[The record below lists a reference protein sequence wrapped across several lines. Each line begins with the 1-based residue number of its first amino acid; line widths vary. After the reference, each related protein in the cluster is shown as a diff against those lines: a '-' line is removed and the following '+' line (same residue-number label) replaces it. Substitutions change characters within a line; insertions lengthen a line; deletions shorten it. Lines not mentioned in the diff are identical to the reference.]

1 REPAADGAADRR
13 RACGRSAPADYRP
26 RDPADGRAHIRR
38 PRDAA
43 RTRHP
48 RARREPARGAPPRC
62 GRRPRYRRDLLH
74 LVGARRRRG
83 RASWVRLQRDL
94 SPDGHALRA
103 EGVHGDGRRR
113 DGKPSRGGARR
124 LHPRDR
130 RDRRPRVP
138 AGRARR
144 AARRIRV
151 RSPFPRAGDPA
162 ARSSRPWRGRARVVD
177 ALGEFFRVYQTT
189 IGVIGINALLALSV
203 WITLY
208 AGQLTLGN
216 AAYMAIGA
224 YGAALLGMRLG
235 VPFPLGLV
243 LGAGLSAALALP
255 LGLAV
260 FRLRGVYLAIATIG
274 FGEVVRVVL
283 LTLPF
288 TGKALGLNG
297 IPPLTE
303 LWHIYLSLAVVAYV
317 LWRVQGSTVGRAW
330 AAIREDEIA
339 AASQGI
345 AIRRYKL
352 AAFVA
357 GAAIAAWAGGLSAHL
372 NFSIEPGDFGFT
384 RAVQILVFAV
394 VGGTPSVAGPIVG
407 ATLLTALPEIL
418 RPLKEYRDIFA
429 GLILML

>member
-1 REPAADGAADRR
+1 
-13 RACGRSAPADYRP
+13 
-26 RDPADGRAHIRR
+26 
-38 PRDAA
+38 
-43 RTRHP
+43 
-48 RARREPARGAPPRC
+48 
-62 GRRPRYRRDLLH
+62 
-74 LVGARRRRG
+74 
-83 RASWVRLQRDL
+83 
-94 SPDGHALRA
+94 
-103 EGVHGDGRRR
+103 
-113 DGKPSRGGARR
+113 
-124 LHPRDR
+124 
-130 RDRRPRVP
+130 
-138 AGRARR
+138 
-144 AARRIRV
+144 
-151 RSPFPRAGDPA
+151 
-162 ARSSRPWRGRARVVD
+162 VD
-177 ALGEFFRVYQTT
+177 ALSDFLRVYQTT

-203 WITLY
+203 WVTLY

-216 AAYMAIGA
+216 AAFMAIGSYA
-224 YGAALLGMRLG
+224 AALLGMRLG
-235 VPFPLGLV
+235 IPFPVGLV
-243 LGAGLSAALALP
+243 LGALGSAALALP

-297 IPPLTE
+297 IPPITE
-303 LWHIYLSLAVVAYV
+303 LWHIYLSLVVVAYV
-317 LWRVQGSTVGRAW
+317 LWRVQSSTVGRAW

-352 AAFVA
+352 SAFVA

-394 VGGTPSVAGPIVG
+394 VGGTPSVAGPIIG

-418 RPLKEYRDIFA
+418 RPLREYRDIFA
-429 GLILML
+429 GLILMGVIIYLPRGLVTLLELHKTRRLRQIGAADVA

>member
-1 REPAADGAADRR
+1 M
-13 RACGRSAPADYRP
+13 
-26 RDPADGRAHIRR
+26 
-38 PRDAA
+38 
-43 RTRHP
+43 
-48 RARREPARGAPPRC
+48 
-62 GRRPRYRRDLLH
+62 
-74 LVGARRRRG
+74 
-83 RASWVRLQRDL
+83 
-94 SPDGHALRA
+94 
-103 EGVHGDGRRR
+103 
-113 DGKPSRGGARR
+113 
-124 LHPRDR
+124 
-130 RDRRPRVP
+130 
-138 AGRARR
+138 
-144 AARRIRV
+144 
-151 RSPFPRAGDPA
+151 
-162 ARSSRPWRGRARVVD
+162 D
-177 ALGEFFRVYQTT
+177 ALAEFFRVYQTT
-189 IGVIGINALLALSV
+189 IGVIGINALLALSI

-216 AAYMAIGA
+216 AAFMAIGA
-224 YGAALLGMRLG
+224 YGAALLGLRAG
-235 VPFPLGLV
+235 VPLPLALA
-243 LGAGLSAALALP
+243 LGALLSAALALP

-297 IPPLTE
+297 IPPITE
-303 LWHIYLSLAVVAYV
+303 LWHIYLSLAVVAYM
-317 LWRVQGSTVGRAW
+317 LWRIQGSTVGRAL
-330 AAIREDEIA
+330 AAIREDEMA

-345 AIRRYKL
+345 RVRRYKL

-394 VGGTPSVAGPIVG
+394 VGGTPSVAGPIFG

-429 GLILML
+429 GLILMGVIIYLPRGLVTLAELRKTRRLQEIGAADVA

>member
-1 REPAADGAADRR
+1 
-13 RACGRSAPADYRP
+13 
-26 RDPADGRAHIRR
+26 
-38 PRDAA
+38 
-43 RTRHP
+43 
-48 RARREPARGAPPRC
+48 
-62 GRRPRYRRDLLH
+62 
-74 LVGARRRRG
+74 
-83 RASWVRLQRDL
+83 
-94 SPDGHALRA
+94 
-103 EGVHGDGRRR
+103 
-113 DGKPSRGGARR
+113 
-124 LHPRDR
+124 
-130 RDRRPRVP
+130 
-138 AGRARR
+138 
-144 AARRIRV
+144 
-151 RSPFPRAGDPA
+151 
-162 ARSSRPWRGRARVVD
+162 VD
-177 ALGEFFRVYQTT
+177 ALGEFVRVYQTT

-216 AAYMAIGA
+216 AAFMAIGA

-243 LGAGLSAALALP
+243 LGAGLSATLALP

-303 LWHIYLSLAVVAYV
+303 LWHIYLSLVVVAYA

-357 GAAIAAWAGGLSAHL
+357 GAALAAWAGGLSAHL

-384 RAVQILVFAV
+384 RAVQILVYAV
-394 VGGTPSVAGPIVG
+394 VGGTPSVAGPILG

-418 RPLKEYRDIFA
+418 RPLREYRDIFA
-429 GLILML
+429 GLILMGVIIYLPRGLVTLAELRKTRRLQEIGAADVA